1 MKREE
6 LGTSASDRDVHTSG
20 ALSPLCQ
27 AVHLNE
33 PKHLE
38 GTGLDVLRVFT
49 TTRHSTE
56 GAATPAPGDH
66 CCLSQAGAADSQ
78 VPAHKHV

>member
-27 AVHLNE
+27 AVHLNK

-38 GTGLDVLRVFT
+38 STGLDVLRVFT
-49 TTRHSTE
+49 TARHSTE
-56 GAATPAPGDH
+56 GAATPALGGPLLPLPSR
-66 CCLSQAGAADSQ
+66 CC
-78 VPAHKHV
+78 